1 VLVNPH
7 IQATPMNAK
16 ESAQHI
22 INQLPEQAS
31 WNDIMYEL
39 YVKQKI
45 EAGIIPADEGR
56 TIPHEQVRTR
66 IMARHQKNVLKLN
79 GRSPPIGIY

>member
-1 VLVNPH
+1 
-7 IQATPMNAK
+7 MNAK

-45 EAGIIPADEGR
+45 EAVIKAAEKGR
-56 TIPHEQVRTR
+56 TIPHDQVKAR
-66 IMARHQKNVLKLN
+66 IMARHQNK
-79 GRSPPIGIY
+79 RPIQQTTV